1 MQLHVARLCLDCQD
15 VHDQQTCPV
24 CSSESF
30 AYISRWIPTPE
41 RRTVPRPAPA
51 QEHADTYRQLL
62 NPERPPAGLP
72 RWATRGI
79 FGLAAVSM
87 AGWMWLR
94 KGTRE
99 GAQRPGARSPSK
111 RPKNI

>member
-24 CSSESF
+24 CGSESF

-41 RRTVPRPAPA
+41 RRTVPRPVPT

-72 RWATRGI
+72 RWATRGV

-94 KGTRE
+94 KGR
-99 GAQRPGARSPSK
+99 RDS
-111 RPKNI
+111 